1 MTRRAVSARVLTSPV
16 AVCLAFA
23 AGLLLPT
30 NARAQADETKVAPPA
45 GAHEAA
51 PLPPVSFAFPDL
63 PGDFADKTTLRW
75 KGFIL
80 RTDLALIADYNAF
93 AQDAASLSQVG
104 EQQNQWEARAARLML
119 NGKVGRELTYLAAA
133 EYKGFETDPETTW
146 QITDLSITV
155 PLGSPATK
163 LTVGKTK
170 ETFAYEMVGDAA
182 NLPQQERVL
191 SPFFVTR
198 NVGAK
203 VTHVFGRLHRMTASA
218 GVFNDWFATGNRL
231 ADSGTDVTARV
242 TGLLWDEDSG
252 RRFFHLGVGGR
263 YYGADRD
270 TLRYKGR
277 PESNVTD
284 NYVDTA
290 NLAGDHAWHFGL
302 EALWNH
308 GPYSVLSEYVHASVA
323 SAASG
328 NPGFWGGYVTGSWVL
343 TGETRAY
350 DRTVGYAR
358 RVQPTARWGALE
370 LVGRFSHVGLDDGV
384 VRGGTFDKTYVAM
397 NWWATRRW
405 KLGAGWG
412 HTWLDRFGT
421 AGVTDSLQLR
431 WQWVY

>member
-1 MTRRAVSARVLTSPV
+1 MTRRAVSARVLTSHA

-30 NARAQADETKVAPPA
+30 NARAQADEAKVAPPA

-51 PLPPVSFAFPDL
+51 PLPAMSFAFPDL
-63 PGDFADKTTLRW
+63 PSDFADKTTLRW

-80 RTDLALIADYNAF
+80 RTDLALIVDYNAF

-119 NGKVGRELTYLAAA
+119 NGKVGHYVTYLAAA

-155 PLGSPATK
+155 PLGGPATK

-191 SPFFVTR
+191 NPFFVTR

-218 GVFNDWFATGNRL
+218 GVFNDWFATGDRL
-231 ADSGTDVTARV
+231 ADIGTDVTARV
-242 TGLLWDEDSG
+242 TGLLWDQDSG
-252 RRFFHLGVGGR
+252 RRFLHLGVAGR
-263 YYGADRD
+263 YYGADGN

-284 NYVDTA
+284 YYVDTA
-290 NLAGDHAWHFGL
+290 NLAGDHAWHVGL

-328 NPGFWGGYVTGSWVL
+328 NPGFWGAYVTGSWVL

-358 RVQPTARWGALE
+358 RVQPAGRWGALE
-370 LVGRFSHVGLDDGV
+370 LVARFSHVGLDDGV

-421 AGVTDSLQLR
+421 TGVTDSLQLR